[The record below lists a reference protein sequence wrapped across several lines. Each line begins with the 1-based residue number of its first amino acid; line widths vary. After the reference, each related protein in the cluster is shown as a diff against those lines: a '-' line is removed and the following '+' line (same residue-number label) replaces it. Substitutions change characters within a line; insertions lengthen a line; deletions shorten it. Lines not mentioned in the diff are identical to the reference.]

1 MMVSVPRAISKCPN
15 CGEPVS
21 PFAAGCAVCGTDLEA
36 ARAELAAKRARRPT
50 LPGPI
55 RLGDDA
61 VRIGVGVIAT
71 VFSPVMGALLTGYFA
86 YDADRNGRD
95 AQPDDRA
102 ARAEPDRRVRL
113 RPALGRADHRA
124 LTSVLDDDG
133 HQGDREGDHTDA
145 EGDAEIGGPGE
156 VRDERHDREDGN

>member
-1 MMVSVPRAISKCPN
+1 MMVRVPRAISKCPN

-86 YDADRNGRD
+86 YDADRNGRTATRNLMIALLGLSLIGVFAY
-95 AQPDDRA
+95 AQ
-102 ARAEPDRRVRL
+102 L
-113 RPALGRADHRA
+113 WGGLI
-124 LTSVLDDDG
+124 
-133 HQGDREGDHTDA
+133 
-145 EGDAEIGGPGE
+145 IGL
-156 VRDERHDREDGN
+156 